1 MNLTEKISIEPNV
14 IYRKIKAIPSTMDLT
29 LNLNYDNAF
38 ELGYSHRTNSS
49 NSNLALFHISNEVSV
64 GLCYERP
71 LLNELGG
78 IDLNTYEILIRL
90 KID

>member
-38 ELGYSHRTNSS
+38 ELGYSHRTNSH
-49 NSNLALFHISNEVSV
+49 L
-64 GLCYERP
+64 
-71 LLNELGG
+71 
-78 IDLNTYEILIRL
+78 TQILRFSYI
-90 KID
+90 K